1 MPTPTLPKPP
11 RNRHAPLR
19 QSLGSGLQNA
29 LMKYAETTGVL
40 PETVAVSGVTVRLR
54 DGRRARYS
62 VTVTRE
68 FFTHA

>member
-1 MPTPTLPKPP
+1 MTTHTSPP
-11 RNRHAPLR
+11 RDRHAPLR
-19 QSLGSGLQNA
+19 QSLGSATQNA
-29 LMKYAETTGVL
+29 LLKYAETTGII

-68 FFTHA
+68 VFTHA